1 MRTPKIFHCRTR
13 KGGPTTPV
21 TVRFTKYQSNNR
33 LAVQLICAKAPWSP
47 FATITVNLP
56 DVPEELLKM
65 WFGSQMPDKNMLAF
79 LDTNNCP
86 WVEEF
91 LEENHIAENTRIS
104 MPSGFCDYPLYKF
117 NNDVIYEE

>member
-1 MRTPKIFHCRTR
+1 MKPKIFHCRTR

-21 TVRFTKYQSNNR
+21 TVRLTKYQSNNR

-65 WFGSQMPDKNMLAF
+65 WFGSQTPDKNMLAF
-79 LDTNNCP
+79 LDTNNHP
-86 WVEEF
+86 TIEKWIQDHGFGLPMGYSE
-91 LEENHIAENTRIS
+91 R
-104 MPSGFCDYPLYKF
+104 SGFCQYPLYTIF
-117 NNDVIYEE
+117 VNAL